1 MKKFRLTNSGGMMWF
16 LIFLLP
22 LGGSSRIKTQETPH
36 WGKHKH
42 EEAVA
47 VTTRPYIYRCR
58 SPNMEDFTC
67 WWHPLDNLTGGE
79 EVTYLLTYSKDKGP
93 RYECPDYTTG
103 GPNSCHFD
111 RSHTSVWTS
120 YCMNVTAITP
130 QWNYTSKGLCL
141 DVADIVET
149 EAPIN
154 LTFVLTDAGKD
165 ETGHNVRLSWV
176 YPKPEDLQYGWITLE
191 YEMQYRQVTEPD
203 RWKVKH
209 PLREPHVELLGLRVG
224 DYVVRVR
231 SRSHNNG
238 LWSKWSSPLL
248 MSIPDRLSSGTPTG
262 KVLVLVLV
270 VGVGVVAL
278 LVFTFGIMPHSK
290 RIKEYFLP
298 AIPKPRIMGI
308 DPLLLKKGHLEEI
321 NRHFSNFHGYRPPS
335 YSEEAWDHVSA
346 DDLYVTAPKDLST
359 LKGALK
365 FPSHLTPVSATH
377 SIPIQNPVSYVQ
389 NVSPYCTS
397 PPEAFAPLLD
407 APPLWQAPEIVSV
420 PGTDYSMMEH
430 PALANTIPASSPT
443 ACIASHSPPQDF
455 YTCVELL
462 KDSGEVHLVPCLP
475 PAYCREFL
483 PFPSIELA
491 AKDEKKKL
499 VEFQVQR
506 STIKDPQAERS
517 EATVPLLP
525 VSVADTGYVSA
536 C

>member
-1 MKKFRLTNSGGMMWF
+1 MCNHFK
-16 LIFLLP
+16 
-22 LGGSSRIKTQETPH
+22 
-36 WGKHKH
+36 
-42 EEAVA
+42 
-47 VTTRPYIYRCR
+47 PYFF
-58 SPNMEDFTC
+58 SPF
-67 WWHPLDNLTGGE
+67 
-79 EVTYLLTYSKDKGP
+79 
-93 RYECPDYTTG
+93 
-103 GPNSCHFD
+103 
-111 RSHTSVWTS
+111 
-120 YCMNVTAITP
+120 
-130 QWNYTSKGLCL
+130 
-141 DVADIVET
+141 
-149 EAPIN
+149 
-154 LTFVLTDAGKD
+154 
-165 ETGHNVRLSWV
+165 
-176 YPKPEDLQYGWITLE
+176 
-191 YEMQYRQVTEPD
+191 
-203 RWKVKH
+203 
-209 PLREPHVELLGLRVG
+209 
-224 DYVVRVR
+224 
-231 SRSHNNG
+231 
-238 LWSKWSSPLL
+238 
-248 MSIPDRLSSGTPTG
+248 
-262 KVLVLVLV
+262 
-270 VGVGVVAL
+270 
-278 LVFTFGIMPHSK
+278 

-308 DPLLLKKGHLEEI
+308 DPLLLKVMAKLLPGLYCDLSFFLHLYSFLHIFLLFYWGSDSSFCSFIPSYLQKGHLEEI
-321 NRHFSNFHGYRPPS
+321 NRHFSNFHGYRPPT

-346 DDLYVTAPKDLST
+346 DELYVTAPKDLST

-365 FPSHLTPVSATH
+365 FPSHLTPLSATH

-397 PPEAFAPLLD
+397 PPEAFASLLD

-517 EATVPLLP
+517 EATVPPLP